1 MSKKEKQNLNNKKD
15 VRPKGP
21 SVFSVLKSYKKMI
34 IFLIFFALVTNALNL
49 FIPKII
55 ASSIDAYTAGTLVIN
70 SMILKFSIAT
80 ALIFIFLYAQSIV
93 QTYASEK
100 VARDLREKLANK
112 ISRQSYTHIQN
123 LQSSKIL
130 TTLTSDI
137 DSIKMF
143 VSVAI
148 VTLVSSITIILG
160 ASALLISINW
170 RLALVVL
177 DVIPLIGVVFYFI
190 FSKIKFLFIKTR
202 EAVDWLNKVINESI
216 LGASII
222 RVVNAQ
228 QTEYKKFLDAN
239 TEARNIGLSILAL
252 FSALIP
258 IITFISGLAT
268 LAIVLLGGHF
278 VIQGSM
284 SLGDFTAFY
293 TYLAMLVFP
302 IIIIGFMSNLIA
314 QASASYTRV
323 CEILDAKEDIY
334 SGKFIA
340 DIKGDIDFKNVS
352 ILYDEKYALKDISF
366 SLKAGTKTAIV
377 GPTAAGKSQLLYL
390 LIGLIKPSEG
400 KIFYDNKD
408 INDYDLESFHNQVAF
423 VFQDSSLFNLS
434 IRENIAFNNIV
445 TDESLS
451 LAIKTAE
458 IDEFI
463 NNLPDGLE
471 TIVSERGTSLS
482 GGQKQRIML
491 ARALA
496 NNPKVLLL
504 DDFTARVDNKTEKSI
519 LNNIAK
525 NYPNLTLVSVTQ
537 KISTIEHYDNI
548 IVMMEGEL
556 LAQGKHEQLIHESPE
571 YVQIYNSQRSTNNYE
586 IHT

>member
-1 MSKKEKQNLNNKKD
+1 MSKKETKNLNNKKD
-15 VRPKGP
+15 TRPKGP
-21 SVFSVLKSYKKMI
+21 SVFSILKSYKKMI
-34 IFLIFFALVTNALNL
+34 IFLVFFALVTNALNL

-55 ASSIDAYTAGTLVIN
+55 AGSIDAYTAGTLVIN

-80 ALIFIFLYAQSIV
+80 ILIFIFLYAQSII

-100 VARDLREKLANK
+100 VARDLRQKLADK
-112 ISRQSYTHIQN
+112 ISRQSYTQIQN

-148 VTLVSSITIILG
+148 VTLVSSITIIFG

-170 RLALVVL
+170 RLALAVL
-177 DVIPLIGVVFYFI
+177 AVIPLIGIVFFFI

-216 LGASII
+216 LGAAII

-293 TYLAMLVFP
+293 TYLAMLIFP

-323 CEILDAKEDIY
+323 CEILDSKEDVP
-334 SGKFIA
+334 SGKLIA

-352 ILYDEKYALKDISF
+352 VTYGEKYALKDISF

-390 LIGLIKPSEG
+390 LIGLIKPTEG
-400 KIFYDNKD
+400 KIFYDDKD
-408 INDYDLESFHNQVAF
+408 IVEYDLESFHNQVAF

-525 NYPNLTLVSVTQ
+525 NYPDLTLVSVTQ
-537 KISTIEHYDNI
+537 KISAIEHYDSI

>member
-15 VRPKGP
+15 ARPKGP

-70 SMILKFSIAT
+70 SMIFKFSIAT

-177 DVIPLIGVVFYFI
+177 AVIPLIGVVFYFI

-334 SGKFIA
+334 SGKLIA
-340 DIKGDIDFKNVS
+340 DIKGDINFKNVS

-366 SLKAGTKTAIV
+366 SLRAGTKTAIV

-390 LIGLIKPSEG
+390 LISLIKPSEG
-400 KIFYDNKD
+400 KIFYDNKN

>member
-177 DVIPLIGVVFYFI
+177 AVIPLIGVVFYFI

-334 SGKFIA
+334 SGKLIA